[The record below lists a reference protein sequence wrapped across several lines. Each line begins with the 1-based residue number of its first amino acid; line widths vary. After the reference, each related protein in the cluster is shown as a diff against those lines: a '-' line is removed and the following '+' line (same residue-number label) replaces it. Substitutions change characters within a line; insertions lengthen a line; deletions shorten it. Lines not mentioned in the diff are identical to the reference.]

1 MSKPIKIECGMCE
14 EITFVEVVSDE
25 APHHCPMCGHPV
37 NFESDGYD
45 EEDDY

>member
-1 MSKPIKIECGMCE
+1 MCE